1 MYFRLHHLK
10 QHRTPVRLAELRWAC
25 DFCISDY
32 RWHLLRAGRAV
43 MTGKLAVT
51 KETSLQVQIQFAP
64 ESKVPVE
71 ALGELC

>member
-1 MYFRLHHLK
+1 MGLRLLY
-10 QHRTPVRLAELRWAC
+10 QRLSLA
-25 DFCISDY
+25 
-32 RWHLLRAGRAV
+32 LLRAGRAV